1 MEVWFNIHKSTNV
14 INYINGLKNRNYMI
28 ISIDAEKSFDK
39 IQYPFTLKILNK
51 FGLKGT
57 HLNIRKAVYDKSI
70 ANVKLNENVK
80 VFSLK
85 SGTR

>member
-1 MEVWFNIHKSTNV
+1 MEDWLNIHKSTNV

-28 ISIDAEKSFDK
+28 ISIDAEKGFDQ
-39 IQYPFTLKILNK
+39 IQYSFTLKIQNK
-51 FGLKGT
+51 FGLKGIY
-57 HLNIRKAVYDKSI
+57 LNTIKAVYDKPI

-80 VFSLK
+80 IFSLK